1 MRQVSTGG
9 GAQVGIVMGSD
20 SDWRIMR
27 AAAEAVSE
35 FGVGYEADVVS
46 AHRMPVEMLDY
57 GRTAHERGIRV
68 VIAGAGGAAHLP
80 GMLAAVTPLPV
91 IGVPVALEHLDG
103 LDSLLSM
110 VQMPAGV
117 PVATVAV
124 DNARNAGLL
133 AVRILGASDD
143 TMRERMVDFQAALAA
158 SARAKGEVVRSEA
171 AEGHA

>member
-27 AAAEAVSE
+27 AAAEAVGE

-68 VIAGAGGAAHLP
+68 VIAGAGEQP
-80 GMLAAVTPLPV
+80 
-91 IGVPVALEHLDG
+91 I
-103 LDSLLSM
+103 S
-110 VQMPAGV
+110 
-117 PVATVAV
+117 
-124 DNARNAGLL
+124 
-133 AVRILGASDD
+133 
-143 TMRERMVDFQAALAA
+143 
-158 SARAKGEVVRSEA
+158 RACWRRSRPCR
-171 AEGHA
+171 